1 MRGFRFELLLATT
14 ALTLVVVGSGLPS
27 FAAPD
32 NEAEISAAVPMPEPA
47 NLPPPSA
54 ADLVP
59 LGTEPATGAT
69 PPAQTATAGAPG
81 NPPAVGAPAT
91 TPAAA
96 EAPPAPTAEPPVL
109 TVDQH
114 IGEKIRDLFAGK
126 FERVIDRR
134 YKPAIEA
141 FYSARGYAPLWIA
154 DGAENDRAK
163 AVTAFLAG
171 VDADGLDPSD
181 YPAPSFA
188 SSDLAAL
195 AEAELRFSATVLTY
209 ARHAQLGRVHYSR
222 VSADIYYE
230 QVPPE
235 PAAVLGKVA
244 AAEDVG
250 KALESYNP
258 PQPGYKALKAKL
270 AEARGKDGGA
280 NAARIGGGAALKVG
294 MSDPRVPALR
304 ERLGVGG
311 EPDDLAY
318 DKPLAEAVK
327 KFQRQRDLPQ
337 TGVLNGATVDA
348 LNGGSRHDRDADLI
362 IVNMERWRWM
372 PRDLGNAYVMVNI
385 PDYTLRVMDHGT
397 QAWITRVVT
406 GQPGEKATPLLSE
419 TMKYITVN
427 PTWNVP
433 PSIINNEYLPA
444 YEQDNTV
451 LDRMGLKMERNRDGS
466 VRIYQ
471 PPGDNNALGRLRFN
485 FPNKFLVY
493 QHDTPD
499 KHLFALDKRA
509 FSHGCMRVQYPDKY
523 AEVLLN
529 ISNPKDGY
537 TAERIRKMYGGGER
551 DIQLLTPIPVHLT
564 YQTAFVDDAGRLE
577 TRADIYGRD
586 SRLMAALKSEDRR
599 VAEIPI
605 ERKEA
610 SVQAKD
616 VPVDRGSSTIKRQ
629 AMRVPTQQPGPG
641 QQPSFFLF
649 GLFR

>member
-1 MRGFRFELLLATT
+1 
-14 ALTLVVVGSGLPS
+14 
-27 FAAPD
+27 
-32 NEAEISAAVPMPEPA
+32 
-47 NLPPPSA
+47 
-54 ADLVP
+54 
-59 LGTEPATGAT
+59 
-69 PPAQTATAGAPG
+69 
-81 NPPAVGAPAT
+81 
-91 TPAAA
+91 
-96 EAPPAPTAEPPVL
+96 
-109 TVDQH
+109 
-114 IGEKIRDLFAGK
+114 
-126 FERVIDRR
+126 
-134 YKPAIEA
+134 
-141 FYSARGYAPLWIA
+141 
-154 DGAENDRAK
+154 
-163 AVTAFLAG
+163 
-171 VDADGLDPSD
+171 
-181 YPAPSFA
+181 
-188 SSDLAAL
+188 
-195 AEAELRFSATVLTY
+195 
-209 ARHAQLGRVHYSR
+209 
-222 VSADIYYE
+222 
-230 QVPPE
+230 
-235 PAAVLGKVA
+235 
-244 AAEDVG
+244 
-250 KALESYNP
+250 
-258 PQPGYKALKAKL
+258 
-270 AEARGKDGGA
+270 
-280 NAARIGGGAALKVG
+280 
-294 MSDPRVPALR
+294 
-304 ERLGVGG
+304 LGVGG

-564 YQTAFVDDAGRLE
+564 YQTAFVDEASRLE

-629 AMRVPTQQPGPG
+629 AMRVPTQQQGPG

>member
-27 FAAPD
+27 YAAPD
-32 NEAEISAAVPMPEPA
+32 DEAEIAVPMPEPA
-47 NLPPPSA
+47 NLPPPTA

-59 LGTEPATGAT
+59 LGTESATGAT
-69 PPAQTATAGAPG
+69 RPATAPAGATENPPSIAAPG
-81 NPPAVGAPAT
+81 T
-91 TPAAA
+91 TPAA
-96 EAPPAPTAEPPVL
+96 EAPPAVL
-109 TVDQH
+109 TVDQR
-114 IGEKIRDLFAGK
+114 IGEKIRDLFAGR

-141 FYSARGYAPLWIA
+141 FYAARSYAPLWIE
-154 DGAENDRAK
+154 DGAETDRAK
-163 AVTAFLAG
+163 AVTAYLAG
-171 VDADGLDPSD
+171 VDADGLDSSD
-181 YPAPSFA
+181 YPVPSFA
-188 SSDLAAL
+188 SADLATL
-195 AEAELRFSATVLTY
+195 AEAELKFSATVLTY

-235 PAAVLGKVA
+235 PGAVLGNVA
-244 AAEDVG
+244 TAQDVG

-280 NAARIGGGAALKVG
+280 NAPRIGGGPPLKVG

-304 ERLGVGG
+304 ERLGVAG
-311 EPDDLAY
+311 EPGDLAY
-318 DKPLAEAVK
+318 DKPLSEAVK
-327 KFQRQRDLPQ
+327 KLQRQRDLPQ
-337 TGVLNGATVDA
+337 TGVLNGATTDA
-348 LNGGSRHDRDADLI
+348 LNGQRHDRDADLI
-362 IVNMERWRWM
+362 IANMERWRWM
-372 PRDLGNAYVMVNI
+372 PRDLGNAYVVVNI
-385 PDYTLRVMDHGT
+385 PDYTLRVMDHGAQVWT
-397 QAWITRVVT
+397 TRVVT

-419 TMKYITVN
+419 TMKFITVN

-444 YEQDNTV
+444 YQQDPTV
-451 LDRMGLKMERNRDGS
+451 LERMGLKMEHNRDGT

-529 ISNPKDGY
+529 ITNPKDGY
-537 TAERIRKMYGGGER
+537 TAEKIRKMYGGGER
-551 DIQLLTPIPVHLT
+551 DIQLLSPIPVHLT

-599 VAEIPI
+599 IAEIPI
-605 ERKEA
+605 EHKEA

-616 VPVDRGSSTIKRQ
+616 IPVDRGSAMASNKRQ
-629 AMRVPTQQPGPG
+629 AMRMPAQQQGPG
-641 QQPSFFLF
+641 TQPFFLF